1 MKNLQN
7 KISFS
12 YILYDLFNTEHEF
25 KLVIILAIILISNR
39 DKCQFNSQN
48 LEKVLQE
55 NQSDSSNL
63 LLLDHQLL

>member
-7 KISFS
+7 KIYFS
-12 YILYDLFNTEHEF
+12 YILYDLFNTEDEF
-25 KLVIILAIILISNR
+25 KLVIILAINLISNR

>member
-12 YILYDLFNTEHEF
+12 YILYDLFNTEDEF
-25 KLVIILAIILISNR
+25 KLVIILAINLISNR

-63 LLLDHQLL
+63 LLLHHQLL

>member
-12 YILYDLFNTEHEF
+12 YILYDLFNTEDEF
-25 KLVIILAIILISNR
+25 KLVIILAINLISNR